1 MYSTKFEFRGGEKI
15 EETVSN
21 ITNEIMVVGSIYSN
35 PDLIVEYSQY
45 IKSKYDFFDE
55 ATRFF
60 YECAV
65 TIFETR
71 SQALNKTV
79 VVTFMSENQERLA
92 QYKLLRGWKTIADW
106 MQLAVIDDFK
116 NYFEVLKKYSLLR
129 EYQRN
134 GFNIE
139 KIMSHKL
146 FEKFTA
152 SDIYRMIR
160 SKADRINTVILTND
174 SAEILNSNIKD
185 TLHHCMEAPD
195 MGLPIPFPIM
205 NDVFRGLKKKS
216 VMAVGMLSNA
226 GKSRYMAKLIAYIT
240 LVRKEKVLVMLNE
253 MTVEEMRYAL
263 ITTVINNPEFQQL
276 HGINLNKQERE
287 ITLGLYKDK
296 NGEFIYPEKD
306 DWGDVTEP
314 IEHYI
319 ERVSKLS
326 SEYNDIMHIAEWI
339 EDQTQ
344 GLIFTKDVSMAY
356 DDKTLEFEIRKASMT
371 QGIEYV
377 FYDTM
382 KNDIATV
389 GDWAAMM
396 VSVTKITEICK
407 QLNMFG
413 YLSIQLTDDAN
424 YIEPDELVSNQIAN
438 CKGLKRVLH
447 TLLLCKEIPPNKFSK
462 YGYVASETDWGEPA
476 RHDLNPNKRYYA
488 FNVDKN
494 RFGTKPH
501 LLFEVD
507 LNLNTWIEVGELVRK

>member
-21 ITNEIMVVGSIYSN
+21 ITNEIMVVGSIYRN

-263 ITTVINNPEFQQL
+263 ITTVIRQ
-276 HGINLNKQERE
+276 HR
-287 ITLGLYKDK
+287 T
-296 NGEFIYPEKD
+296 
-306 DWGDVTEP
+306 
-314 IEHYI
+314 
-319 ERVSKLS
+319 
-326 SEYNDIMHIAEWI
+326 IAEASAV
-339 EDQTQ
+339 E
-344 GLIFTKDVSMAY
+344 SP
-356 DDKTLEFEIRKASMT
+356 IRQETIGFPAHFFARAHNFK
-371 QGIEYV
+371 
-377 FYDTM
+377 
-382 KNDIATV
+382 
-389 GDWAAMM
+389 
-396 VSVTKITEICK
+396 
-407 QLNMFG
+407 
-413 YLSIQLTDDAN
+413 
-424 YIEPDELVSNQIAN
+424 
-438 CKGLKRVLH
+438 
-447 TLLLCKEIPPNKFSK
+447 PPGRACQPEADSPMR
-462 YGYVASETDWGEPA
+462 T
-476 RHDLNPNKRYYA
+476 
-488 FNVDKN
+488 
-494 RFGTKPH
+494 
-501 LLFEVD
+501 
-507 LNLNTWIEVGELVRK
+507 